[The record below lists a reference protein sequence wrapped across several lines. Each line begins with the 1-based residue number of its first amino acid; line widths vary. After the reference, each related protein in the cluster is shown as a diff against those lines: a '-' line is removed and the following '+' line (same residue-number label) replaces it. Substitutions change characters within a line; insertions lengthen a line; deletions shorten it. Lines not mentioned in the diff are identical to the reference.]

1 MATTT
6 MESHVW
12 WGGGCWGA
20 SGGCGGARLNKQIGS
35 FRVSTTFVVVLCFA
49 FFLVVCVFVVF
60 CLLLIVKTCRFA
72 VATKQAATPAAT
84 ATAQQQQ
91 R

>member
-1 MATTT
+1 LLLFCA
-6 MESHVW
+6 
-12 WGGGCWGA
+12 
-20 SGGCGGARLNKQIGS
+20 L
-35 FRVSTTFVVVLCFA
+35 L